1 MKRYLPSGVNLN
13 LIGGLMMRLSAL
25 IMLLLISLGSAEDDS
40 QASQESPAS
49 ADYQAGFARGLELGM
64 EVVTLL
70 NAAPYNPNASQF
82 FNQRALEFN
91 RELDLVFGQGSNLS
105 KKYRLQ
111 PFGLAANNTT
121 NIIEEQ
127 TVKNTSA
134 ENITV
139 NNTAAADG
147 AVNLTAVNL
156 TAMSQI
162 NLTAV
167 SQIADKQTAEN
178 PIIEQRKSLKN
189 ESTNSKNET
198 ETANEAAIPK
208 FIGSGTIAAG
218 DSIDEDLGDI
228 IKDWNGNPEVPPES
242 MAGMPGPETV

>member
-121 NIIEEQ
+121 N
-127 TVKNTSA
+127 
-134 ENITV
+134 
-139 NNTAAADG
+139 
-147 AVNLTAVNL
+147 
-156 TAMSQI
+156 MSQI

>member
-1 MKRYLPSGVNLN
+1 
-13 LIGGLMMRLSAL
+13 MRLSAL
-25 IMLLLISLGSAEDDS
+25 IMLLLIGLGSAEDNS

-82 FNQRALEFN
+82 FNQRVLEFN

-105 KKYRLQ
+105 KKYRLR
-111 PFGLAANNTT
+111 PFGLEVNNTT

-127 TVKNTSA
+127 TVKNTSV
-134 ENITV
+134 ENITA
-139 NNTAAADG
+139 NNTAA
-147 AVNLTAVNL
+147 
-156 TAMSQI
+156 
-162 NLTAV
+162 V
-167 SQIADKQTAEN
+167 SQIVDKQTAEN

-198 ETANEAAIPK
+198 EKANETAIPK
-208 FIGSGTIAAG
+208 LIGSGTIAAG
-218 DSIDEDLGDI
+218 DSIDEYLGDI

>member
-1 MKRYLPSGVNLN
+1 
-13 LIGGLMMRLSAL
+13 MRLSAL

-49 ADYQAGFARGLELGM
+49 ADYQAGFARGLDLGM

-82 FNQRALEFN
+82 FNQRALEFD

-111 PFGLAANNTT
+111 PFGLEASNTT

-127 TVKNTSA
+127 IVKNTSA

-139 NNTAAADG
+139 NSTAAADQV
-147 AVNLTAVNL
+147 AVNLTA
-156 TAMSQI
+156 
-162 NLTAV
+162 
-167 SQIADKQTAEN
+167 
-178 PIIEQRKSLKN
+178 
-189 ESTNSKNET
+189 NSKNET
-198 ETANEAAIPK
+198 EKVKETAIPEL
-208 FIGSGTIAAG
+208 IGSGTIVAG

-228 IKDWNGNPEVPPES
+228 ISDWIGNPEAPPES